1 MMHMIAG
8 FTHASF
14 VTAFEERRHFVLI
27 FGIILTITGAL

>member
-1 MMHMIAG
+1 MIAG

-14 VTAFEERRHFVLI
+14 VAAFEKRRHLVQNIII